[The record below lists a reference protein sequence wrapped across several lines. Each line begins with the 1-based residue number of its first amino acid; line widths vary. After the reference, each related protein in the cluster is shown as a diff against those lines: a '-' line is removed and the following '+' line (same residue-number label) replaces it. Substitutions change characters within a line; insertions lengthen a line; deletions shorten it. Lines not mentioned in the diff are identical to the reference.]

1 MKKRIKIV
9 GIVCLLFLTVLLLLP
24 FAFKGKLTNLVR
36 KQGHEIIRGDFDFSS
51 LDVSFFAHLPKA
63 TIRLNDFWL
72 HGEGIFQKDTLA
84 KIDELS
90 ITVDLFSL
98 FGKQYKVENIYLK
111 DASFKAVVAKDGQT
125 NWNIMKEVSEEV
137 QPITDSSA
145 TTDFNVMLKRAVIKN
160 MSVMYDNRQNSSLSF
175 YDDIDMNVHAQLQ
188 NDRYELIDSSIK
200 MKGIKAY
207 IDGWVS
213 ILEGKDMDYD
223 VHLKTDKAMLHLSN
237 NLSDMNVSAT
247 ELHVTPELITLAP
260 TVITTAH
267 SNLTINCVLRNIGNY
282 LVGSGVLNGKMNLSS
297 KLLDLNDFMSGE
309 MVTKESTE
317 ETPKKVSTNRT
328 SSSIIEIPKNIDFI
342 VDAKIQQLNI
352 KAMKLTQLKG
362 QLLAKNEALTMKD
375 LAFDMMK
382 GQVKMNGVY
391 TTRNVVEPSINAQLS
406 MKHISFSK
414 AYIESEMIK
423 KLVPIFSHA
432 KGTFSS
438 SMSLDML
445 FNNQMNPLMNSVQ
458 GKGHI
463 STDNLLISDVSVLD
477 KMAKALKNP
486 ELSTLKTKDLDI
498 SFAIKD
504 GVVTT
509 SPFNFSVGNY
519 KMTLG
524 GQTGLDKTIDYR
536 ATVEFPA
543 GQKMLGLSEVNLS
556 IGGTFD
562 KPLVKVDTK
571 KLIKN
576 LFKSGFS
583 SLTSKDSTKKKK
595 LLEQG
600 KSLLKG
606 LFK

>member
-160 MSVMYDNRQNSSLSF
+160 MSVMYDDRQNSSLSS
-175 YDDIDMNVHAQLQ
+175 YDDIDMNVHAKLQ

>member
-1 MKKRIKIV
+1 MKKKIKVV
-9 GIVCLLFLTVLLLLP
+9 GIMCLLFLTVLLLLP

-125 NWNIMKEVSEEV
+125 NWNIMKEASEEV

-145 TTDFNVMLKRAVIKN
+145 TTVFNVILKRAVVKN
-160 MSVMYDNRQNSSLSF
+160 MSVMYDDRQNSSLSS
-175 YDDIDMNVHAQLQ
+175 YDDIDMNIHAQLQ
-188 NDRYELIDSSIK
+188 NNRYELIDSSIK

-237 NLSDMNVSAT
+237 NLPDMNVSAT
-247 ELHVTPELITLAP
+247 QLHVTPELITLAP

-267 SNLTINCVLRNIGNY
+267 SNLAIDCVLRNIGNY
-282 LVGSGVLNGKMNLSS
+282 FVGRGVLNGKMNLSS

-317 ETPKKVSTNRT
+317 ATQKKVSTNRT

-362 QLLAKNEALTMKD
+362 QLLAKNEALTMKE
-375 LAFDMMK
+375 LAFDVMK

-391 TTRNVVEPSINAQLS
+391 TIRNVDEPSINGQLS
-406 MKHISFSK
+406 MKHISFSE

-438 SMSLDML
+438 SMSLEML

-458 GKGHI
+458 SKGQI
-463 STDNLLISDVSVLD
+463 YTDNLLISDVSVLD

-486 ELSTLKTKDLDI
+486 ELSTFKTKDLDI

-509 SPFNFSVGNY
+509 SPFNFNVGNY